1 LISQRACHGVD
12 ERCPTLLC
20 RWNVKASQED
30 SVVPKHLTLVA
41 MKYGRDKVIQ
51 VLRDKAAEAAIAAVG
66 PKDGASR
73 FSQDGKE
80 RDLR

>member
-1 LISQRACHGVD
+1 M
-12 ERCPTLLC
+12 
-20 RWNVKASQED
+20 
-30 SVVPKHLTLVA
+30 PKHLTLVA